1 MPSCTVFAQYDIP
14 GPFWA
19 PLLQNKRVTNAQH
32 YLFKLRDMQAVA
44 EGVEAAGEV
53 AGGAAPGVAV
63 VEPMLIRQPR
73 PGEMPRFRRRRW
85 NLQSL
90 SPLDSK

>member
-14 GPFWA
+14 VPFWA

-32 YLFKLRDMQAVA
+32 YLFKLRYMQAVA

-53 AGGAAPGVAV
+53 AGGPPGVAV
-63 VEPMLIRQPR
+63 VEPMPIRQPR

-85 NLQSL
+85 CLQSL